1 MIQVDF
7 SNPTMEPMPEGF
19 LDPVTDNTLAA
30 ATPGDFDPE
39 IAAEFGGAPES
50 ISTLMN
56 NIADFLHVSDN
67 LITMPLM
74 FLFNL
79 LVTWLVV
86 YCIYYRFSH
95 RRDYYVTY
103 MLFSSGMFVLLWLMQ
118 ILDIQT
124 GFVLGLFA
132 IFGMIRYRTET
143 VPIREMNYMFLI
155 IAISVINSLS
165 LKAEGLAW
173 YLLLFANAVI
183 VLMAWGFEA
192 WQARKR
198 ISTKIILYEKIENIK
213 LENRAA
219 LITDIEERTGLKVLD
234 VEIGHIDF
242 LRDVAYIKVTYPLEA
257 GKIHNSIDQMV
268 KYKAQS

>member
-1 MIQVDF
+1 MIQVDLN
-7 SNPTMEPMPEGF
+7 NPTLELPEY
-19 LDPVTDNTLAA
+19 DAS
-30 ATPGDFDPE
+30 
-39 IAAEFGGAPES
+39 IAEQFGGAPES
-50 ISTLMN
+50 ISSLMN
-56 NIADFLHVSDN
+56 RIADFLHVSDN

-86 YCIYYRFSH
+86 YCIYYRYSR

-165 LKAEGLAW
+165 LKAEDLAW
-173 YLLLFANAVI
+173 YLLVFANVVI
-183 VLMAWGFEA
+183 VLLAFGFEA

-213 LENRAA
+213 PERRKE
-219 LITDIEERTGLKVLD
+219 LIADLEERTGLKVLD

-242 LRDVAYIKVTYPLEA
+242 LRDVAYIKVTYPLEK
-257 GKIHNSIDQMV
+257 GKIVNSIDQIT
-268 KYKAQS
+268 KFK

>member
-1 MIQVDF
+1 MPEL
-7 SNPTMEPMPEGF
+7 SNPTLEF
-19 LDPVTDNTLAA
+19 LENDPSIAERFGATD
-30 ATPGDFDPE
+30 
-39 IAAEFGGAPES
+39 S
-50 ISTLMN
+50 ISYLMN
-56 NIADFLHVSDN
+56 SIAEWLHVSADVV
-67 LITMPLM
+67 TMPLM

-79 LVTWLVV
+79 LVTWIIV
-86 YCIYYRFSH
+86 YCIYYRFSR

-155 IAISVINSLS
+155 IAVSVINSLS
-165 LKAEGLAW
+165 LKADGLSW
-173 YLLLFANAVI
+173 YLLLFANIVI
-183 VLMAWGFEA
+183 ILLALGFEA
-192 WQARKR
+192 WQVRKR

-213 LENRAA
+213 PENRAA
-219 LITDIEERTGLKVLD
+219 LIADLEERTGLKVLD

-242 LRDVAYIKVTYPLEA
+242 LRDVAYIKVTYPLEK
-257 GKIHNSIDQMV
+257 GKISNSIDQIT
-268 KYKAQS
+268 KFK

>member
-1 MIQVDF
+1 MTQVDLN
-7 SNPTMEPMPEGF
+7 NPTLEF
-19 LDPVTDNTLAA
+19 LENDPSIAERFGATD
-30 ATPGDFDPE
+30 
-39 IAAEFGGAPES
+39 S
-50 ISTLMN
+50 ISYLMN
-56 NIADFLHVSDN
+56 TIADWLHVSAN

-79 LVTWLVV
+79 LVTWLIV
-86 YCIYYRFSH
+86 YCIYYRFSK

-155 IAISVINSLS
+155 IAVSVINSLS
-165 LKAEGLAW
+165 LKADGLAW
-173 YLLLFANAVI
+173 YLLVFANIVI
-183 VLMAWGFEA
+183 IGLAWAFEA
-192 WQARKR
+192 WQVRKHVSR
-198 ISTKIILYEKIENIK
+198 KIILYEKIENIK
-213 LENRAA
+213 PERRAELLED
-219 LITDIEERTGLKVLD
+219 LKERTGLDIVD

-242 LRDVAYIKVTYPLEA
+242 LRDVAYINVTYSLEK
-257 GKIHNSIDQMV
+257 GKTHNSIDQIT
-268 KYKAQS
+268 KFK

>member
-213 LENRAA
+213 PENRAT
-219 LITDIEERTGLKVLD
+219 LIADIEERTGLKVLD

>member
-1 MIQVDF
+1 MIQVDLT
-7 SNPTMEPMPEGF
+7 NPTLEF
-19 LDPVTDNTLAA
+19 LENDPS
-30 ATPGDFDPE
+30 
-39 IAAEFGGAPES
+39 IAERFGAEDSISYLMNSIAEFLH
-50 ISTLMN
+50 IS
-56 NIADFLHVSDN
+56 AN

-79 LVTWLVV
+79 LVTWLIV
-86 YCIYYRFSH
+86 YCIYYRYSR

-155 IAISVINSLS
+155 IAVSVINSLS
-165 LKAEGLAW
+165 LKADGLAW
-173 YLLLFANAVI
+173 YLLLFANIVI
-183 VLMAWGFEA
+183 IGLAWAFEA

-213 LENRAA
+213 PEHRAE
-219 LITDIEERTGLKVLD
+219 LIADLEERTGLKVLD

-242 LRDVAYIKVTYPLEA
+242 LRDVAYIKVTYPLEP
-257 GKIHNSIDQMV
+257 GKIHNSIDLIT
-268 KYKAQS
+268 KFK